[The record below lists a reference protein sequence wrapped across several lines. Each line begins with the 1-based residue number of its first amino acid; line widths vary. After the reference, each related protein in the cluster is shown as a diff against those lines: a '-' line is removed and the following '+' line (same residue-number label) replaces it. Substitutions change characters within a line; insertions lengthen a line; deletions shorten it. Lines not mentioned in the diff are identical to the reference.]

1 MSPPG
6 GPSTSTE
13 ETARDSMVIGV
24 CTAVSRATGLIRVL
38 AVGAVLGPTFLG
50 NAFMVTNS
58 LPNLIYFGFLAGSL
72 FTSLIVPSL
81 VNHIERNDPARAAHV
96 SGGYLGIVW
105 AVLAAVVPLAVLGL
119 PPLLGAVWGHE
130 QSAPISASQLRE
142 LFLLTLLTAPQAF
155 LYAMVGSAMA
165 AMNAHRRFA
174 LASVAPALENLG
186 VIALL
191 AVVGLL
197 YGHPPAEPVGTGVLL
212 LLGGGSTAAVGL
224 HAALQWWGAY
234 RSGVVLL
241 PRRGWRDPEILRLIR
256 RSAFSVLQAGLFATQ
271 ILVVLVLAGRVAGGT
286 VTLQVA
292 FNFYY
297 LPIALVGTP
306 IALAALPRLSR
317 FHRQGAAAE
326 FSTEFSAAF
335 ALVLFLS
342 VPAALALMTLAE
354 PLAQV
359 VAAGALRSDASVGMI
374 SASIV
379 ALAPGLVGQAA
390 FTLALQAA
398 YARGDSR
405 MPLRSMTYQALL
417 CLGLCPLA
425 LLAPPERLPQLLAA
439 TYAAGTIV
447 GGSDLLRRISRAN
460 GLALKSLLRTFAR
473 ILLGSSLMA
482 LAVWLVV
489 RALAGTDLGAA
500 RGVITLLAGSTAGLT
515 VYVLTQALL
524 RSPELDRLQS
534 AAMRHRVPVKSRPA
548 SRSAP

>member
-1 MSPPG
+1 
-6 GPSTSTE
+6 
-13 ETARDSMVIGV
+13 MVIGV
-24 CTAVSRATGLIRVL
+24 CTAVSRGTGLIRVL
-38 AVGAVLGPTFLG
+38 TVGAVLGPTFLG

-72 FTSLIVPSL
+72 FTSLIVPAL
-81 VNHIERNDPARAAHV
+81 VNHIDGKDPARAAHL

-105 AVLAAVVPLAVLGL
+105 AVLTAVVPLAVLGL

-130 QSAPISASQLRE
+130 QSTPIDASQLRA
-142 LFLLTLLTAPQAF
+142 LSLLTLLTAPQAF
-155 LYAMVGSAMA
+155 LYAMVGSAVA
-165 AMNAHRRFA
+165 AMNAHRRFT
-174 LASVAPALENLG
+174 LANVAPAVENLG

-191 AVVGLL
+191 AAVGLL
-197 YGHPPAEPVGTGVLL
+197 YGHPPAEPVGTGVVV

-224 HAALQWWGAY
+224 HAAVQWWGAY

-241 PRRGWRDPEILRLIR
+241 PRRGWRDPEILQLVR
-256 RSAFSVLQAGLFATQ
+256 RSAFSVLQAGLLATQ
-271 ILVVLVLAGRVAGGT
+271 MLVLLVLAGRVAGGT

-317 FHRQGAAAE
+317 YHRRGAAID
-326 FSTEFSAAF
+326 FSAEFSAAF
-335 ALVLFLS
+335 GLVLFLT
-342 VPAALALMTLAE
+342 VPAALALVTLAE

-359 VAAGALRSDASVGMI
+359 VATGALRSDGSVEMI
-374 SASIV
+374 SASIA

-405 MPLRSMTYQALL
+405 MSLRSMTYQTLL

-439 TYAAGTIV
+439 TYATSTIV
-447 GGSDLLRRISRAN
+447 GGADLLRRIRRAN
-460 GLALKSLLRTFAR
+460 GLVLEPLIRAFAR
-473 ILLGSSLMA
+473 IMLCSSLMT
-482 LAVWLVV
+482 LVVWILV
-489 RALAGTDLGAA
+489 RALAVTDLGAV
-500 RGVITLLAGSTAGLT
+500 RGGVTLLLGFTVGLA
-515 VYVLTQALL
+515 VYVLTHAML
-524 RSPELDRLQS
+524 RSPELDRLRS
-534 AAMRHRVPVKSRPA
+534 AAVRRRVPLES
-548 SRSAP
+548 STGTGSAP